1 MEVRKRL
8 SASSTRVS
16 KTTKATISLTKVIQV
31 IGMDVKI
38 LKVVDIV
45 KINRYVV
52 VVEEDVALISN
63 IKATNITTN
72 KTEAVKSKIITLKNK
87 KVDPVG
93 KAINILV
100 GQTKL
105 RIMLT
110 EPLKVENTKI
120 TEIALTMMSMKI
132 SRQTI
137 TNAL

>member
-1 MEVRKRL
+1 MEVRKKV

-63 IKATNITTN
+63 IKTTNITTN

-87 KVDPVG
+87 KVDPAG
-93 KAINILV
+93 KVINILA

-110 EPLKVENTKI
+110 ELLKVENTKI

>member
-1 MEVRKRL
+1 MEVRKKV